1 MYWCMCDADGLN
13 LTLTSTAPSSRSIR
27 LMLGTVEGASGSDES
42 YKLTIDTASNITI
55 VGQTAAG
62 VFYGVQTLIS
72 LAYTDGKVP
81 NGTIIDWPRYQ
92 HRGQMVDVARNFH
105 SGVSD
110 LKKIINAMAVYKMNR
125 LHLHLGDDEGWR
137 LEIPGLPE
145 LTQVYTCTWLVM
157 EFMPVWCIAW
167 VNPSL

>member
-1 MYWCMCDADGLN
+1 MYVCDAAGLN
-13 LTLTSTAPSSRSIR
+13 LSLTSTAPSSRSIH
-27 LMLGTVEGASGSDES
+27 LSLGTVEGSNGSDEA
-42 YKLTIDTASNITI
+42 YKLTIDAQSNITI
-55 VGQTAAG
+55 VGPSAAG

-81 NGTIIDWPRYQ
+81 TGTITDWPRYQ

-110 LKKIINAMAVYKMNR
+110 IKKIIDAMAMYKMNR
-125 LHLHLGDDEGWR
+125 LHFHLGDDEGWR

-145 LTQVYTCTWLVM
+145 LTQVH
-157 EFMPVWCIAW
+157 
-167 VNPSL
+167 